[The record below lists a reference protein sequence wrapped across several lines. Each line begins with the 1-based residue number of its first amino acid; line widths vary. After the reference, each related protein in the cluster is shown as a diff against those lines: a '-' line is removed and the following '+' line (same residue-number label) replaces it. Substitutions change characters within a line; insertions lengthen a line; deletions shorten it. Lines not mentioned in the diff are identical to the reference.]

1 METANSSEGTLAEFL
16 EKLDVLLHLTLQ
28 GVFAFQAA
36 ELEKYLSEYKKRGYP
51 AVSHSEEYRKAY
63 LPAYRVVKES
73 IFKERFK

>member
-1 METANSSEGTLAEFL
+1 M
-16 EKLDVLLHLTLQ
+16 Q

-51 AVSHSEEYRKAY
+51 AVSHSEEYREAY

-73 IFKERFK
+73 IFREKLK